1 MESPL
6 ILQPAHLM
14 KSLKAIQNPSVITC
28 CCYSHLSQ
36 SSQMIESKV
45 AIVLESSRFL
55 RDRQWGLSEA
65 LKSLVV
71 NPVLVFHP

>member
-1 MESPL
+1 
-6 ILQPAHLM
+6 
-14 KSLKAIQNPSVITC
+14 
-28 CCYSHLSQ
+28 
-36 SSQMIESKV
+36 MIESKV

-65 LKSLVV
+65 LISLVV